1 MTAEEEEYV
10 LTHYNSTAISIYRL
24 KRKLGLDVPGV
35 IYRFRRGH
43 DPWPDDWTR
52 WVPLRWPHDR

>member
-1 MTAEEEEYV
+1 MTVDEEEYV
-10 LTHYNSTAISIYRL
+10 LTNYNSTAISIYRL
-24 KRKLGLDVPGV
+24 KRKLGLEVAGV

-52 WVPLRWPHDR
+52 WVPHR